1 MLEIEQ
7 RSSRVCASPFDYIG
21 VVVND
26 DCGQSTTT
34 NSMMVNDDD
43 DDDDYY
49 DCDAAVA
56 DAVDGVGDCGRR

>member
-1 MLEIEQ
+1 
-7 RSSRVCASPFDYIG
+7 
-21 VVVND
+21 
-26 DCGQSTTT
+26 
-34 NSMMVNDDD
+34 MMVNDDD